1 MDLITP
7 NPGLIV
13 WMIIIFGVL
22 FFLLSKF
29 AWKPILSSLKER
41 NENIDSAL
49 KMAEE
54 TRAEMAKLKSD
65 NEAEKAEAR
74 KERDLIIKQAKEASE
89 RLIIEAKAKAVNEST
104 KIMNDAREAIKQE
117 RIAMTA
123 QIKEDMAKF
132 SIEIAEKVIR
142 RELADKKSQQTFVSE
157 LIADTKLN

>member
-7 NPGLIV
+7 NPGLIL

-89 RLIIEAKAKAVNEST
+89 RLIIEAKSKAVNEST

-117 RIAMTA
+117 RVAMTA

>member
-7 NPGLIV
+7 NPGLIL

-89 RLIIEAKAKAVNEST
+89 RLIIEAKSKAVNEST

-117 RIAMTA
+117 RVAMTA

-142 RELADKKSQQTFVSE
+142 RELADKKSQQIFVSE

>member
-89 RLIIEAKAKAVNEST
+89 RLIIEAKSKAVNEST

-117 RIAMTA
+117 RVAMTA

>member
-117 RIAMTA
+117 RVAMTA

>member
-89 RLIIEAKAKAVNEST
+89 RLIIEAKTKAVNEST

-117 RIAMTA
+117 RVAMTA

>member
-54 TRAEMAKLKSD
+54 TRAEMAKLKSN

-74 KERDLIIKQAKEASE
+74 IERDLIIKQAKEASE
-89 RLIIEAKAKAVNEST
+89 RLIIEAKSKAVNET
-104 KIMNDAREAIKQE
+104 AKIMNDAREAIKQE
-117 RIAMTA
+117 RVAMTA
-123 QIKEDMAKF
+123 QIKEDMVKF
-132 SIEIAEKVIR
+132 SIEIAERIIR
-142 RELADKKSQQTFVSE
+142 RELADKKSQQIFVSE
-157 LIADTKLN
+157 LISDTKLN

>member
-54 TRAEMAKLKSD
+54 TRAEMAKLKSN

-89 RLIIEAKAKAVNEST
+89 RLIVEAKSKAISESA

-117 RIAMTA
+117 RVAMTA
-123 QIKEDMAKF
+123 QIKEDMVKF
-132 SIEIAEKVIR
+132 SIEIAERVIR
-142 RELADKKSQQTFVSE
+142 RELADKKSQQIFVSE
-157 LIADTKLN
+157 LISDTKLN

>member
-54 TRAEMAKLKSD
+54 TRAEMAKLKSN

-89 RLIIEAKAKAVNEST
+89 RLIVEAKSKAISESA

-117 RIAMTA
+117 RVAMTA

-132 SIEIAEKVIR
+132 SIEIAERVIR
-142 RELADKKSQQTFVSE
+142 RELADKKSQQIFVSE
-157 LIADTKLN
+157 LISDTKLN

>member
-89 RLIIEAKAKAVNEST
+89 RLIIEAKTKAVNEST

-117 RIAMTA
+117 RVAMNA

>member
-89 RLIIEAKAKAVNEST
+89 RLIIEAKSKAVNEST

-117 RIAMTA
+117 RVAMNA

-142 RELADKKSQQTFVSE
+142 RELADKKSQQIFVSE

>member
-54 TRAEMAKLKSD
+54 TRAEMAKLKSN
-65 NEAEKAEAR
+65 NETEKAEAR

-89 RLIIEAKAKAVNEST
+89 RLIIEAKSKAISEST

-117 RIAMTA
+117 RVAMTA
-123 QIKEDMAKF
+123 QIKEDMVKF
-132 SIEIAEKVIR
+132 SIEIAERIIR
-142 RELADKKSQQTFVSE
+142 RELADKKSQQIFVSE
-157 LIADTKLN
+157 LISDTKLN

>member
-89 RLIIEAKAKAVNEST
+89 RLIIEAKSKAVNEST

-117 RIAMTA
+117 RVVMTA
-123 QIKEDMAKF
+123 QIKEDIAKF

>member
-7 NPGLIV
+7 NPGLIL

-89 RLIIEAKAKAVNEST
+89 RLIIEAKTKAVNEST

-117 RIAMTA
+117 RVAMTA

-142 RELADKKSQQTFVSE
+142 RELADKKSQQIFVSE